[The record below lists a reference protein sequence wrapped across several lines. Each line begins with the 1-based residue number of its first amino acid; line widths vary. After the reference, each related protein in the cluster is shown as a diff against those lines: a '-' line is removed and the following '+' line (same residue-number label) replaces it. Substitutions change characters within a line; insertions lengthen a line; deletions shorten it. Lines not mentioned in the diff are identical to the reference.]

1 MRINQVLINLIG
13 NAIKFTNN
21 GYVKLNIDLINED
34 DEKLEIKFSVEDSG
48 IGINQN
54 NLYRIFERFEQAS
67 DDITRKYGGSG
78 LGLSISKNLVELLG
92 GKISIIS
99 EYGKGSNFYF
109 NLIFNKMDLEG
120 IEKVL
125 KKNIFYNKDNSVV
138 NCEIQKDNFNREL
151 VKILTNNE
159 CVF

>member
-1 MRINQVLINLIG
+1 LIG